1 MHIQSEM
8 SDHPRWGF
16 RALALAALTMTL
28 CLLLVS
34 CKPAP
39 PPGMFASPEQATEA
53 LVAAFRKHDVAG
65 LAQLF
70 GPGSEA
76 ILDSGDPIADKLDRA
91 EFVLAYDKKHA
102 LIADDENTRTLQIGD
117 RDWPLPVPLVRKDGF
132 WRWDG
137 AAGAQEIVYRRIGE
151 NELNII
157 QVMQTYVAAQ
167 LAYVAQAHDG
177 QTAGLYARKLM
188 SSPGTH
194 DGLYWPAA
202 EGEPESPIGPL
213 IAMAGGE
220 GYSAPTAGASETAP
234 YHGYHFRMLLATG
247 PAADGGA
254 RDFLVDG
261 KLTGGFALLAYPADY
276 GNSGIMSF
284 MVDQNGVVF
293 QSDLG
298 ADTAKV
304 AAAITAFDPG
314 EGWVPVPADSMVA
327 SDQAGG

>member
-1 MHIQSEM
+1 MM
-8 SDHPRWGF
+8 
-16 RALALAALTMTL
+16 LAL

-53 LVAAFRKHDVAG
+53 LVAAFRAHDVAA

-91 EFVLAYDKKHA
+91 EFFAAYDKKHA

-117 RDWPLPVPLVRKDGF
+117 RDWPLPVPLIRKDGF

-157 QVMQTYVAAQ
+157 RVMQTYVAAQ
-167 LAYVAQAHDG
+167 LDYAAQAHDD
-177 QTAGLYARKLM
+177 QAAGLYARKLM
-188 SSPGTH
+188 SDPGTH
-194 DGLYWPAA
+194 DGLYWPAVQ
-202 EGEPESPIGPL
+202 GEEESPIGPL

-220 GYSAPTAGASETAP
+220 GYSAPIAGASETAP
-234 YHGYHFRMLLATG
+234 YHGYHFRLLLAAG

-284 MVDQNGVVF
+284 IVDQDGVVF

-298 ADTAKV
+298 ADSAKV

-314 EGWVPVPADSMVA
+314 DGWAPVPAESMVA
-327 SDQAGG
+327 SDQAGE